1 MGLLKAINCFLK
13 KNLGLG
19 TGKCCG
25 GRKAGGHMG
34 ATELNLVHPWM
45 CELSLYHTI
54 T

>member
-1 MGLLKAINCFLK
+1 VFFFF
-13 KNLGLG
+13 NLGVG

-34 ATELNLVHPWM
+34 ATELNLVHSWM
-45 CELSLYHTI
+45 CELSLDHTI